1 MMRNVIKYYSSHCY
15 ERHKLTIYLVNMVK
29 LILTRTVI
37 IENYLIIFISFRY
50 VVDSVYTFTLSRFAT
65 VIVLFENIATIN
77 NEERERER

>member
-1 MMRNVIKYYSSHCY
+1 
-15 ERHKLTIYLVNMVK
+15 MVK